1 MLELDPLRVA
11 RQEECIDKWAKNDYN
26 GIADW
31 YPGTGK
37 TYLAILAIQRV
48 EKMFKSNYIISVP
61 NDIIYKQWIK
71 LLQQFPVHLKN
82 RIIVK
87 TKGTLITENIK
98 YKDVGLYIIDE
109 IHEYTSEKSE
119 VLLDKTMIEHKMFL
133 GLTGTTNHINFKNVL
148 KHYPIID
155 TVTEY
160 EAKSKGFIAEMIE
173 YNYGLTMN
181 KRDTEIYGNYTKLIN
196 ELMVMFD
203 NNLMKA
209 QYICYGGVNPAN
221 GIRYQSGQ
229 WAMALAMKKGW
240 SNKLDMNIPAHVE
253 IDRKYNPS
261 TFITQANL
269 LLTIVQRRKQLLAFT
284 SIKQETVVK
293 LLKKFTDTKTIVF
306 SESTKFADRVGL
318 LLNEA
323 GIKTSV
329 FHSKIKT
336 QMRPGKTGKL
346 VKYGA
351 VRLKREAIEG
361 LTNGSIKVLSTT
373 RSLDKGLNIPD
384 LRFSIITSGTSSI
397 DQETQRKARAGR
409 KEAHSDDPVLNVNL
423 YIKDTQDEIW
433 LRKRQENNNTSPIF
447 VEKLEDIVYKPQ
459 PNYFNIDDL

>member
-1 MLELDPLRVA
+1 MLVLDPNRVE
-11 RQEECIDKWAKNDYN
+11 RQLNCIDKWEQAGYN

-31 YPGTGK
+31 YPGSGK

-48 EKMFKSNYIISVP
+48 EAKFKSNYVISVP

-71 LLQQFPVHLKN
+71 LLDTFPVHLKN

-87 TKGTLITENIK
+87 TKGVLLSEGIK
-98 YKDVGLYIIDE
+98 YKDVGLFIIDE
-109 IHEYTSEKSE
+109 VHEYTSEKSE
-119 VLLDKTMIEHKMFL
+119 PLLDKTIIEHKMFL
-133 GLTGTTNHINFKNVL
+133 ALTGTTNHVNFKNVI
-148 KHYPIID
+148 KHYPVID
-155 TVTEY
+155 VLSEY

-173 YNYGLTMN
+173 YNYGLTMT
-181 KRDTEIYGNYTKLIN
+181 KRDTDIYANYTKLIN
-196 ELMVMFD
+196 ELMVVFD

-221 GIRYQSGQ
+221 GIKYQSGQ
-229 WAMALAMKKGW
+229 WAMALALKKGW
-240 SNKLDMNIPAHVE
+240 SNKLDLNIPAHAE
-253 IDRKYNPS
+253 INRLYNPS
-261 TFITQANL
+261 SFITQANL
-269 LLTIVQRRKQLLAFT
+269 LLTIVNRRKQLLAET
-284 SIKQETVVK
+284 SIKYETVVK

-318 LLNEA
+318 LLNEE
-323 GIKTSV
+323 GIKTAV

-336 QMRPGKTGKL
+336 QMRLGKAGKL
-346 VKYGA
+346 IKFGS

-361 LTNGSIKVLSTT
+361 LTNGNYKALSTT

-409 KEAHSDDPVLNVNL
+409 KEAESDDPVLNVNL
-423 YIKDTQDEIW
+423 YIKDTQDEVW
-433 LRKRQENNNTSPIF
+433 LRKRQENNNTAPIF
-447 VEKLEDIVYKPQ
+447 VDKLEDIVYRPQ
-459 PNYFNIDDL
+459 PNYFNYDDL

>member
-1 MLELDPLRVA
+1 MLKLDPIREA
-11 RQEECIDKWAKNDYN
+11 RQLECIDKWEASNYN

-37 TYLAILAIQRV
+37 TYLAILAIQRI
-48 EKMFKSNYIISVP
+48 EKMYRSTYVISVP
-61 NDIIYKQWIK
+61 NEIIYKQWIK
-71 LLQQFPVHLKN
+71 TLESFPIHLKN
-82 RIIVK
+82 RIIVI
-87 TKGTLITENIK
+87 TKGTLLSGTLK
-98 YKDVGLYIIDE
+98 YKGVGLFIIDE
-109 IHEYTSEKSE
+109 VHEYTSEKSE
-119 VLLDKTMIEHKMFL
+119 PLLDKSIIEHKMFL
-133 GLTGTTNHINFKNVL
+133 GLTGTTNHANFRNVT
-148 KHYPIID
+148 KHYNIID

-173 YNYGLTMN
+173 YNYGLTMT
-181 KRDTEIYGNYTKLIN
+181 KRDTEIYENYTKLIN
-196 ELMVMFD
+196 ELMVTFD

-221 GIRYQSGQ
+221 GIKYQSGQ

-240 SNKLDMNIPAHVE
+240 SNKLDLNIPAHAE
-253 IDRKYNPS
+253 IDKKYNPS
-261 TFITQANL
+261 SFISQANL
-269 LLTIVQRRKQLLAFT
+269 LLTIVNRRKRLLSDT

-293 LLKKFTDTKTIVF
+293 LLKRFPDTKTIVF

-346 VKYGA
+346 VKFGA

-361 LTNGSIKVLSTT
+361 LTTGSIKVLSTT

-409 KEAHSDDPVLNVNL
+409 KEAESDDPVLNVNL
-423 YIKDTQDEIW
+423 YIKDTQDEVW
-433 LRKRQENNNTSPIF
+433 LRKRQENNNSSPIF
-447 VEKLEDIVYKPQ
+447 VDKLEDIVYKPQ
-459 PNYFNIDDL
+459 PNYFNYDDL